1 MNVPGFIFDDAFI
14 NEWTPWQDYSI
25 GDIVQ
30 YKQYYYVAKG
40 NISGTAEFLDT
51 GFQILDSKPEQQL
64 IPNLDYKARQFADFY
79 DLDSDNFDTEQQRLA
94 QHLIGYQKRKYLEN
108 IIPDDVSQYK
118 FFQGMIQDKGTK
130 NVLTKLFDKLGSAN
144 KDSIEFYEEWAVR
157 VGRYGASTGEEQ
169 FELLFDE
176 SKFRL
181 EPQPVELVNEVD
193 PQDTTLVYRLDRNG
207 VGRKPKNYD
216 HKPIPVKYFNDE
228 NMYVKSA
235 GFVNPL
241 DVSLQ
246 LVNYNDLLNQT
257 IGGLQGGQYVWTATD
272 KSQKS
277 WAVYKYLPTPFK
289 ISSTSDSQ
297 NNEFTITLDK
307 APDFIIGDI
316 IGVNDIDDETDGYYK
331 VKSISLNVVTLELS
345 DGVDIS
351 ATETAEGYC
360 TKFKNVRLKR
370 LADSNE
376 NI

>member
-94 QHLIGYQKRKYLEN
+94 QHLIGYPKRKYLEN

-207 VGRKPKNYD
+207 VGRK
-216 HKPIPVKYFNDE
+216 
-228 NMYVKSA
+228 S
-235 GFVNPL
+235 
-241 DVSLQ
+241 
-246 LVNYNDLLNQT
+246 
-257 IGGLQGGQYVWTATD
+257 
-272 KSQKS
+272 
-277 WAVYKYLPTPFK
+277 K
-289 ISSTSDSQ
+289 IM
-297 NNEFTITLDK
+297 I
-307 APDFIIGDI
+307 
-316 IGVNDIDDETDGYYK
+316 
-331 VKSISLNVVTLELS
+331 
-345 DGVDIS
+345 
-351 ATETAEGYC
+351 
-360 TKFKNVRLKR
+360 
-370 LADSNE
+370 
-376 NI
+376 